1 VKKKE
6 LDNLILNEIFGFGK
20 DPSSWKEK
28 DFKKFE
34 VNLLRNAPDV
44 ELKNPRISAGKW
56 LSRVRQGVLGLKDFP
71 TYGWDDIFT
80 DEQINRIGGE
90 LRVGN
95 FKDIANE
102 YRKRFTDPNKERPV
116 KAGVVKPHKIGAKK
130 DSSGEEEH
138 DLPARAKKKGE
149 LRPASGELKPVAG
162 DIRPVPGEL
171 KPVVGDIRPA
181 KAGTKAAPK
190 KAKQSGTSLRLDPK
204 RLSDEKYVKEF
215 ARLVRDY
222 TLLSPKD
229 KVETEKQISK
239 MLDLKKEMN
248 DLMKQRIPGAKEL
261 QMAIRDEIA
270 PLQRRMQQIA
280 ENLVKQNFEQVIR
293 EELGNYIKEKK

>member
-1 VKKKE
+1 MKKKE

-34 VNLLRNAPDV
+34 VNLLRNAPGV
-44 ELKNPRISAGKW
+44 ELENPRISVGKW
-56 LSRVRQGVLGLKDFP
+56 LSRTRQGVLGLKDFP

-80 DEQINRIGGE
+80 DEQINRVGGE

-130 DSSGEEEH
+130 DSSDEEEH

-149 LRPASGELKPVAG
+149 LKPVSG
-162 DIRPVPGEL
+162 DIRPVSGEL
-171 KPVVGDIRPA
+171 KPVVGDIKPA
-181 KAGTKAAPK
+181 KVGTKAAPE
-190 KAKQSGTSLRLDPK
+190 KARQPGTSLRLNPK
-204 RLSDEKYVKEF
+204 RLSDEKYVEEF
-215 ARLVRDY
+215 AQLVRDY
-222 TLLSPKD
+222 VMLPPQD
-229 KVETEKQISK
+229 KVERERQNFKI
-239 MLDLKKEMN
+239 LDLKKQMN
-248 DLMKQRIPGAKEL
+248 GLMKQRVSGAKEL
-261 QMAIRDEIA
+261 QMAIRDELA

-280 ENLVKQNFEQVIR
+280 ENFVKENLEQVIR
-293 EELGNYIKEKK
+293 EELENYIKEKE